1 MRLPQKFV
9 SKMQELL
16 GDEWAKIV
24 AEWKNQ
30 GHSGLRVNTLK
41 LEPEEYYKKVP
52 RGLER
57 IPWTAEGFYFDADF
71 RPAKH
76 AYYNAGLY
84 YIQEPSAMAPVSCMD
99 IKPGERVLDLCAAPG
114 GKTTQIAAL
123 LKGEGFLVSNDNNAA
138 RIRTL
143 VWNIEHSGARNVVVF
158 NEDPQRLS
166 VIYPDYFDKILV
178 DAPCSGEGMFRKD
191 ERAMKGWE
199 NFGPQRCTLIQK
211 DILHSAA
218 KMLCPGGSMI
228 YSTCTFAPEENEM
241 MIMEFLNENPEFIL
255 EDLPVFPGWDTGR
268 PDWAANAEGAR
279 ELLKT
284 RRLWPHRIK
293 GEGHFIARMC
303 RKTTKTAKEYIHN
316 KRENQKEL
324 TPWFEFMKENLNLKS
339 TGNYILRG
347 KYIYQMPYGFNYP
360 EKLNIARPGWFV
372 GMLNNGRFEPSQA
385 LAMGLAA
392 AESQR
397 FITLEVDDR
406 AVQSYL
412 KGETM
417 LMQGDKGWTLVC
429 VEEFPLGWGKQMAEN
444 LKNYYPPSWRNP
456 E

>member
-1 MRLPQKFV
+1 
-9 SKMQELL
+9 
-16 GDEWAKIV
+16 
-24 AEWKNQ
+24 
-30 GHSGLRVNTLK
+30 
-41 LEPEEYYKKVP
+41 
-52 RGLER
+52 
-57 IPWTAEGFYFDADF
+57 
-71 RPAKH
+71 
-76 AYYNAGLY
+76 
-84 YIQEPSAMAPVSCMD
+84 
-99 IKPGERVLDLCAAPG
+99 
-114 GKTTQIAAL
+114 
-123 LKGEGFLVSNDNNAA
+123 
-138 RIRTL
+138 
-143 VWNIEHSGARNVVVF
+143 
-158 NEDPQRLS
+158 
-166 VIYPDYFDKILV
+166 
-178 DAPCSGEGMFRKD
+178 
-191 ERAMKGWE
+191 
-199 NFGPQRCTLIQK
+199 
-211 DILHSAA
+211 
-218 KMLCPGGSMI
+218 MI

-303 RKTTKTAKEYIHN
+303 KKMTTTAKKDIHN
-316 KRENQKEL
+316 KKEDQKEL
-324 TPWFEFMKENLNLKS
+324 APWFEFMKENLNLKS

-372 GMLNNGRFEPSQA
+372 GMLKNGRFEPSQA